1 MTAVLALSASLLWGL
16 ADFGGGLLTRRAP
29 ALMVVVISQAAAAVV
44 LGVAVLGTGALAEGG
59 PRLWYA
65 VGAGVIGPV
74 VLWCFYRALALGPMG
89 VVSPLATVGVAV
101 PIGVGLIFGDRPG
114 LAQAAGILL
123 ALTGVVLAGG
133 PQLRGAPVQR
143 EAILLTLVAA
153 VGFGAT
159 MTFIAEAF
167 TTTTGLLLALF
178 VQRVCNVL
186 VGGVLMAVSKGP
198 SATWDGG
205 LRGLVGGLP
214 MLAAV
219 GLADVAANGGYA
231 LATSLGSMTVAA
243 VLASL
248 YPVLTALL
256 ARGVLSERLRPVQ
269 AAGAGLALA
278 GTILLAAG

>member
-1 MTAVLALSASLLWGL
+1 
-16 ADFGGGLLTRRAP
+16 
-29 ALMVVVISQAAAAVV
+29 
-44 LGVAVLGTGALAEGG
+44 
-59 PRLWYA
+59 
-65 VGAGVIGPV
+65 
-74 VLWCFYRALALGPMG
+74 
-89 VVSPLATVGVAV
+89 
-101 PIGVGLIFGDRPG
+101 
-114 LAQAAGILL
+114 
-123 ALTGVVLAGG
+123 
-133 PQLRGAPVQR
+133 
-143 EAILLTLVAA
+143 
-153 VGFGAT
+153 
-159 MTFIAEAF
+159 
-167 TTTTGLLLALF
+167 
-178 VQRVCNVL
+178 
-186 VGGVLMAVSKGP
+186 MAVSKGP